1 MTFDPLGIL
10 RALEDAGVEFVLI
23 GALAAAAH
31 GAGVTTFDVDVVP
44 SKDRA
49 NLERLAGVL
58 ARLGAR
64 LRTEAGP
71 VGAPL
76 DAAFLA
82 EAPVVLTLTT
92 ELGDLDLVLEPAGP
106 AADHAA
112 WERGS
117 LRLDVGGGLVVR
129 VGGLEDLI
137 AAKRAAARPKD
148 LAALPLLESLR
159 DLADPTTG
167 APERWDR

>member
-1 MTFDPLGIL
+1 MTFDPLAIL
-10 RALEDAGVEFVLI
+10 RTLEDAGVEFVLI
-23 GALAAAAH
+23 GALAAGAH

-44 SKDRA
+44 ARDPA
-49 NLERLAGVL
+49 NLERLAGAL
-58 ARLGAR
+58 TQLGAR

-71 VGAPL
+71 VEAPL

-92 ELGDLDLVLEPAGP
+92 VLGDLDLVLEPAGP
-106 AADHAA
+106 AGDHAA

-117 LRLDVGGGLVVR
+117 IPLEVGGGLVVR
-129 VGGLEDLI
+129 VGGLDDLI
-137 AAKRAAARPKD
+137 AAKRATARPKD

-159 DLADPTTG
+159 DLVDPS
-167 APERWDR
+167 A